1 MAKLMPGVRR
11 EDLVPAEDPGEGR
24 RVAEEAARQ
33 LKVAYG
39 ERVRQVVLFGSWVR
53 GEAHEES
60 DVDLIVVLD
69 QIENRA
75 RERDRLVEVLYD
87 LEVEP
92 RRAIEAFPVVEADAQ
107 SGARPFV
114 VAALRD
120 GTSLLRAPVVEK
132 VDLDRG
138 RRLG

>member
-1 MAKLMPGVRR
+1 MPGVRR
-11 EDLVPAEDPGEGR
+11 EDLVPAKIQVKGCGI
-24 RVAEEAARQ
+24 AGEAARQ
-33 LKVAYG
+33 LEAAYG
-39 ERVRQVVLFGSWVR
+39 ERLRQVVLFGSWVR

-87 LEVEP
+87 LEVESG
-92 RRAIEAFPVVEADAQ
+92 RAIEAFPVGEADAQ

-114 VAALRD
+114 VAAVRD
-120 GTSLLRAPVVEK
+120 GTPLLRTSVVEE
-132 VDLDRG
+132 VDRDRG
-138 RRLG
+138 RG